1 MFQIR
6 NSCYHISNA
15 TVISIIDK
23 TRVLV
28 RIIFYIIATVVI
40 HFLIIIIIIIIIISI
55 IIMSSTII
63 IIIIVLILSRQ
74 ISDLRHISNISSLNG
89 IQNTESSREDGGK
102 YIPSLT
108 KEYFEVEIS

>member
-63 IIIIVLILSRQ
+63 IVLILSRQ
-74 ISDLRHISNISSLNG
+74 ITDLRHISNISWLNG
-89 IQNTESSREDGGK
+89 IQNTESSREGGGK